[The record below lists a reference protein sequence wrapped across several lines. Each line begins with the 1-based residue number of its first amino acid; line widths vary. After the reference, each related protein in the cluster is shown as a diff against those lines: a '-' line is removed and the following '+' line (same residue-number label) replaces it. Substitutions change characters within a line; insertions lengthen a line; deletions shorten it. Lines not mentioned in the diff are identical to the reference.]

1 VHVVPRL
8 PGTQLLGIL
17 LLPERGVVDECL
29 KNFLVSSPCVCIT
42 PLVRRKKLW
51 SEVVSSQR
59 RSSTRTPS

>member
-29 KNFLVSSPCVCIT
+29 KNFLVSSSCVCIT
-42 PLVRRKKLW
+42 PLCKLMHIHL
-51 SEVVSSQR
+51 EIKQQL
-59 RSSTRTPS
+59 